1 MERTHLID
9 MDSCH
14 NARNDDRPDNR

>member
-1 MERTHLID
+1 MEKTYLID